1 MKNNSIEPNPRRHRG
16 LTTLM
21 LLIFS
26 WSMPATAKL
35 IDRIVAV
42 VEDDVVLSSALNR
55 QVFTIKQTLSQSNK
69 ILPPD
74 YVIENQVLERM
85 VIGKLQLQLAKRSGI
100 TVDDETLR
108 QSMLE
113 LAQRNGM
120 ALDEFRKALDQENIP
135 YADFIDDMRNEI
147 MVRRLRANQVNS
159 RIKVSERELEHYM
172 ETEGHYNEK
181 QKTQYH
187 LFHILIATPE
197 AATPST
203 IQAAKQRAEETVKE
217 IRANADFR
225 QLAISR
231 SDGAQALN
239 GGDLGWRNLS
249 QVPTLFVEY
258 LVKMEKGETQ
268 GPIRSPSGFHVI
280 QLNDVQGV
288 SKHIV
293 TQTRARHILIKPNE
307 LIDDQDAKK
316 RLEKLKYRIEN
327 DEPFDSLARLHSDDK
342 ASALKGGDLGW
353 VEPGALVPPFE
364 RAMNQLAVN
373 EISEPVQTQF
383 GWHIVQVLERKKRDN
398 TAEYKKNQAREEIR
412 KRKIEE
418 ETELWLRR
426 IRDEAYVEIM
436 LR

>member
-42 VEDDVVLSSALNR
+42 VEDDVVLSSELNR

-147 MVRRLRANQVNS
+147 LVRRLRANQVNS

-412 KRKIEE
+412 KRQN
-418 ETELWLRR
+418 RR
-426 IRDEAYVEIM
+426 RNRTLVAPNP
-436 LR
+436 